1 MAEIELKSTAFRRE
15 REKSWRELETLVA
28 TAERKGLDALSARD
42 LMRLPRLYRATLSA
56 LSVARGISLDRNV
69 LTYLESL
76 AARSYFQVYAT
87 RTGFLAAL
95 ADFFLRRFPRAVRAA
110 RWPVAIAGLCLAA
123 GVAVG
128 YAATLYDMDWFYTFM
143 PGGLAEGR
151 TPTSSTAD
159 LRDILFSA
167 GEGEGAA
174 EMLNLFASY
183 LFTHNTL
190 IGFLSFALGFAFG
203 VPVIL
208 LMFYN
213 GLLLGTL
220 AGLYADRGLGA
231 EFWGWILI
239 HGTTELTA
247 IILCGGA
254 GLVLA
259 RSVIFPSRHPRME
272 ALARNGPLAGQ
283 IAVGAVCLFFAAA
296 ILEGFGRQLITVTA
310 IRYAIGIAALLFW
323 LLYFGFGGRRGDGE
337 T

>member
-1 MAEIELKSTAFRRE
+1 MAAIELKSTAFRRE
-15 REKSWRELETLVA
+15 REKSWRELEALVG

-69 LTYLESL
+69 LAYLESL

-95 ADFFLRRFPRAVRAA
+95 ADFFLLRFPRAVRAA
-110 RWPVAIAGLCLAA
+110 RWPIAIAGLCLAL

-128 YAATLYDMDWFYTFM
+128 YMATLHDMDWFYTFM
-143 PGGLAEGR
+143 PGGLADGR
-151 TPTSSTAD
+151 TPTTSTTE
-159 LRDILFSA
+159 LRDILFGGA
-167 GEGEGAA
+167 EGTA

-190 IGFLSFALGFAFG
+190 IGFLSFALGIAFG

-213 GLLLGTL
+213 GLLLGAL
-220 AGLYADRGLGA
+220 AGLYADRGLGG

-239 HGTTELTA
+239 HGTTELSA
-247 IILCGGA
+247 IVLCGGA

-259 RSVIFPSRHPRME
+259 RSVVFPSRHPRLE

-283 IAVGAVCLFFAAA
+283 IAIGAVCLFFAAA
-296 ILEGFGRQLITVTA
+296 LLEGFGRQLITETA
-310 IRYAIGIAALLFW
+310 IRYAIGLGALLFW
-323 LLYFGFGGRRGDGE
+323 ALYFGFVGRQGDGE